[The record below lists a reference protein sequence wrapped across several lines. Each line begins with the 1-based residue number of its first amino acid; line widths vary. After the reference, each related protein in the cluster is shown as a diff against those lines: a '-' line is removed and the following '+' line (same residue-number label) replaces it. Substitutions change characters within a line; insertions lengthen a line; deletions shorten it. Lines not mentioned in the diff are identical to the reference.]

1 MAEQEIGEVVHY
13 YDKIQVAAIHLT
25 KGTLKAGETIRIVGH
40 GNDVQQMVASMQ
52 VEHEAV
58 AEAKSG
64 DDIGIKVDG
73 PVHEHDKV
81 FKVEG

>member
-25 KGTLKAGETIRIVGH
+25 KGTLKTGETIRIVGH
-40 GNDVQQMVASMQ
+40 GNDVQEVVASMQ

-64 DDIGIKVDG
+64 DDIGVKVSV
-73 PVHEHDKV
+73 PVHDHDKV
-81 FKVEG
+81 FKVGG